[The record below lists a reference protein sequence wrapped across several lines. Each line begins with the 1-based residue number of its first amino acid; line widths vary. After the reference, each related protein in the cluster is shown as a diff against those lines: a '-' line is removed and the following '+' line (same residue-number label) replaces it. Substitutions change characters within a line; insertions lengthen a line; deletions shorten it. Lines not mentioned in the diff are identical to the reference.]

1 MDFEKAK
8 ELCINGEMTTVD
20 AAYECGMSRS
30 AFYKLIWYDKEA
42 YPIFLSNT
50 AKRGNLK
57 SQHVN
62 REQMTKK
69 YMARA
74 EVEEEN
80 KFKAIM
86 RKYHS
91 KTLEAKAQVAR
102 QLGISYGKF
111 MALARELGR
120 LKTDEA

>member
-20 AAYECGMSRS
+20 AAFECGMSRS
-30 AFYKLIWYDKEA
+30 NFNKKICKDPKDHLTFI
-42 YPIFLSNT
+42 SNT
-50 AKRGNLK
+50 VKRNRLK
-57 SQHVN
+57 SQHLD
-62 REQMTKK
+62 KAA
-69 YMARA
+69 MARKYKRQA
-74 EVEEEN
+74 EAGEEN

>member
-91 KTLEAKAQVAR
+91 ATLSAKASLAR
-102 QLGISYGKF
+102 KLGISYGKF
-111 MALARELGR
+111 MAMTRGLGR
-120 LKTDEA
+120 LSDEA